1 MSSPVE
7 PSPSD
12 PVPSAPVPAE
22 PVPVDPTPVD
32 PAPVHPTPVDA
43 APAGPMPVVAPVPG
57 PGVPPPGAPY
67 PQVPGYYA
75 PGYPMYVYPKN
86 SLAVWS
92 LVLGILGLVM
102 GCVFFTGIPAVIV
115 GNQARRAAAA
125 GEANNAGMAQAGVV
139 LGWVSIGLGI
149 ALVVFVGLQFAAF
162 AGVVGL
168 SMLGSA

>member
-12 PVPSAPVPAE
+12 PVPSAPAPAD
-22 PVPVDPTPVD
+22 PVPVDSVPVD
-32 PAPVHPTPVDA
+32 PAPADA
-43 APAGPMPVVAPVPG
+43 APADSVPVDATPVMAPVPG
-57 PGVPPPGAPY
+57 PPPGSPY
-67 PQVPGYYA
+67 PQVPGYYV

-125 GEANNAGMAQAGVV
+125 GEANNPGMAQAGVV

-149 ALVVFVGLQFAAF
+149 ALVAFVGLQFAAF